1 VVEAEDIERRV
12 AMGQLPQAS
21 HIFVVGLART
31 GTHLMQ
37 SVLNTSPKVHIGP
50 ESLFLGGA
58 PRFGG
63 LRRRGVAS
71 LFPDNDRPLS
81 DDEAREIV
89 ERLFRS
95 GGRSAGRHRYW
106 QGLASQIEP
115 QEFLRR
121 FLATP
126 RRARDLLD
134 AALDVYARGRD
145 IGGDKTPS
153 NLFAVPTLFEWFPEA
168 RVIHMLRDPRAVFAS
183 AMGKGFVG
191 AGRLR
196 LPRTK
201 ALDLL
206 LGFWWAFDVAAR
218 WRTAAELDSAYRSRY
233 PDGYLACRLEDLVT
247 DPETVIPR
255 VCAFV
260 GVPYTP
266 AMLDRPVVSSSFLPR
281 GSRGI
286 RPEVAQRWRRELHPL
301 LARWT
306 ALLCGKA
313 LQENGYPAA

>member
-1 VVEAEDIERRV
+1 MVEAEAIAARGPR
-12 AMGQLPQAS
+12 PRAS

-37 SVLNTSPKVHIGP
+37 SVLNTSPAVRIGP

-71 LFPDNDRPLS
+71 LFPRDDRPLS
-81 DDEAREIV
+81 DEEAREIV
-89 ERLFRS
+89 GRLVGS
-95 GGRSAGRHRYW
+95 GGRSAGRRDYW
-106 QGLASQIEP
+106 HGLARYVEP
-115 QEFLRR
+115 EELMER

-134 AALDVYARGRD
+134 LALDIYARGRD

-153 NLFAVPTLFEWFPEA
+153 NLFAIPTLLEWFPDA

-183 AMGKGFVG
+183 AIGKGFVG

-196 LPRTK
+196 LPRTET
-201 ALDLL
+201 LQLL

-218 WRTAAELDSAYRSRY
+218 WRAAAALDREYRSRY

-247 DPETVIPR
+247 DPQTIIPP

-260 GVPYTP
+260 GVPYTE

-286 RPEVAQRWRRELHPL
+286 RPEVAQRWRSELHPL

-313 LQENGYPAA
+313 LQEHGYPAA